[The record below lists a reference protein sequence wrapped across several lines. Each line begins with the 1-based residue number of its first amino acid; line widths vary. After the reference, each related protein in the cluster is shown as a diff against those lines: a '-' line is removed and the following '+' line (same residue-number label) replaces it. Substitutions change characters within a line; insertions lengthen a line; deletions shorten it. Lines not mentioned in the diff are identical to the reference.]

1 MTVHTEGFRRSHEQ
15 LLERTSELA
24 KLAAEAPE
32 LSIGERSARV
42 SALLD
47 LMRTKVEPH
56 TRLDERLLYPEIAS
70 RMRAPLATASMSYDH
85 IAIRRFV
92 DELSET
98 DPADLPRL
106 QQLLYGLDAVLRVHV
121 WKENEL
127 YLRGLEAE
135 AWPAGL

>member
-32 LSIGERSARV
+32 LSIGERSARI

-70 RMRAPLATASMSYDH
+70 RMRAP
-85 IAIRRFV
+85 R
-92 DELSET
+92 
-98 DPADLPRL
+98 P
-106 QQLLYGLDAVLRVHV
+106 G
-121 WKENEL
+121 
-127 YLRGLEAE
+127 
-135 AWPAGL
+135 